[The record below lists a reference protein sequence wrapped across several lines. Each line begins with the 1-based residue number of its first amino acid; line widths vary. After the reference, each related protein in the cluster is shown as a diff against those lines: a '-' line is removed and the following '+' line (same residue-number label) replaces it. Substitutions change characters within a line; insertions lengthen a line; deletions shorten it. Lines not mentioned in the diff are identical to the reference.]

1 MIPDVVLP
9 LMVREPHHER
19 VGTWRRRVAGAV
31 LGRMD
36 GAA

>member
-19 VGTWRRRVAGAV
+19 VGTWLRRVVGAA
-31 LGRMD
+31 LGRTN